1 MLFGADATGA
11 IGSTLSSSAS
21 LRLSDFP
28 AEHPSEKELADW
40 VHETMP
46 MLRRAGYGP
55 ILKKQV
61 PPSLLH
67 LQGSDI
73 VPSGLTVEESTAAG
87 AVEHAKHE
95 RIRQQLIRSNAQRKL
110 QLTESLRGIR
120 TQLHAMLEISMRERA
135 SLRLAELEKK
145 HPEKDDAG
153 TVIDDSYNGVD
164 MLTELC
170 SLTGSV
176 GLLDDP
182 RDHDRE
188 VEKMRDNVLPDGC
201 MAQEYADRVNTLV
214 KDHLD
219 HLERPLAGANLG
231 RFLILLMP
239 AANAAEG
246 RTILRELSASG
257 HLSDRTVVL
266 QRCMQVVRQS
276 ESATSKAAA
285 AAAVVN
291 RRQLMA
297 LGPAA
302 PMAALAQHYQQ
313 LAKAMHAPPV
323 AAAIAAGAAAGLVP
337 GTPKVSKSQRRS
349 ARAAA
354 AALAGHAPAAG
365 AAPDTRGAPHQ
376 RTTSRLPDGKKCA
389 DGWCPYDHP
398 ASTCYR
404 SPHIKAYPVHVES
417 NLKQVARIEA
427 DRKRICEGATP
438 PIPYRPVT
446 LRTKPAAAAVGMLGS
461 DAAGP
466 AGEIGDEVP
475 DGIARLM
482 LVPASAAAPLSGG
495 MPLDAI
501 TLRSMRASDPQCDSC
516 DDDSDDEPAAAAAA
530 PMSAGVPLT
539 EASLAQMVSADPQC
553 MSSGSS
559 SDEGMPRLLDD
570 SDATS
575 SASSHAVAPP
585 IAGAIPA
592 VAAGTGVYPDLPAM
606 PASPAAPMGTPVR
619 MTAPRLRRGA
629 VSRPEG
635 QGD

>member
-67 LQGSDI
+67 LQGSDL
-73 VPSGLTVEESTAAG
+73 VPSGLTAEESAAAG

-135 SLRLAELEKK
+135 SLRLAELEAK

-170 SLTGSV
+170 SLAGSV

-201 MAQEYADRVNTLV
+201 MAQEYADRVNILV

-231 RFLILLMP
+231 RFLILMMP

-302 PMAALAQHYQQ
+302 PMAAPLVNIGNSWRRHERSTCCRR
-313 LAKAMHAPPV
+313 
-323 AAAIAAGAAAGLVP
+323 AAACCCCRSGPWDAR
-337 GTPKVSKSQRRS
+337 VSKSQRRA
-349 ARAAA
+349 ARAA

-365 AAPDTRGAPHQ
+365 PRQTRERAPCW
-376 RTTSRLPDGKKCA
+376 LC
-389 DGWCPYDHP
+389 
-398 ASTCYR
+398 
-404 SPHIKAYPVHVES
+404 
-417 NLKQVARIEA
+417 
-427 DRKRICEGATP
+427 
-438 PIPYRPVT
+438 
-446 LRTKPAAAAVGMLGS
+446 
-461 DAAGP
+461 
-466 AGEIGDEVP
+466 
-475 DGIARLM
+475 
-482 LVPASAAAPLSGG
+482 
-495 MPLDAI
+495 
-501 TLRSMRASDPQCDSC
+501 
-516 DDDSDDEPAAAAAA
+516 
-530 PMSAGVPLT
+530 
-539 EASLAQMVSADPQC
+539 
-553 MSSGSS
+553 
-559 SDEGMPRLLDD
+559 
-570 SDATS
+570 
-575 SASSHAVAPP
+575 
-585 IAGAIPA
+585 
-592 VAAGTGVYPDLPAM
+592 
-606 PASPAAPMGTPVR
+606 
-619 MTAPRLRRGA
+619 
-629 VSRPEG
+629 
-635 QGD
+635 